1 MEFESIKFDYYNSRF
16 SYMRYIMEQ
25 LNKSSIEQAIL
36 GEIFNTFV
44 SRYDSNEVN
53 EIVIYSSMFE
63 NKINKL
69 DENKRY
75 ELLNNL
81 YNCYIK
87 NMIINFSNGDMDAV
101 ILFFNNL
108 QDKIKSFSG
117 YYGICGE
124 KGYFNSLDNKA
135 FIR

>member
-63 NKINKL
+63 NKINKS

-87 NMIINFSNGDMDAV
+87 NMIINFIRSN
-101 ILFFNNL
+101 LFITEIFN
-108 QDKIKSFSG
+108 
-117 YYGICGE
+117 
-124 KGYFNSLDNKA
+124 
-135 FIR
+135 